1 MLDGKGTVMTGQVSQ
16 RQAEDL
22 RDRPVG
28 ELVQQLS
35 EQVSRLVREELRL
48 AQLELA
54 QKGKRAGMGI
64 GLLGG
69 SGVLSL
75 YGVAAVIAGVALLLA
90 LVVPAWAAALI
101 VGGVLLAAAGAL
113 ALLGRRQVREA
124 TPPAPQQTI
133 DSVKADVEVVKE
145 RARR

>member
-1 MLDGKGTVMTGQVSQ
+1 MAGQTSHQQV
-16 RQAEDL
+16 EDL

-28 ELVQQLS
+28 ELVQQMS
-35 EQVSRLVREELRL
+35 EQMSRLVREELRL

-54 QKGKRAGMGI
+54 QKGKRAGI
-64 GLLGG
+64 GAGLFGG
-69 SGVLSL
+69 SGLLCL
-75 YGVAAVIAGVALLLA
+75 YGVAAIIAGVALLLA

-101 VGGVLLAAAGAL
+101 VGGALLALAGAF
-113 ALLGRRQVREA
+113 ALLGKRQVSKA
-124 TPPAPQQTI
+124 TPPAPRQAI

>member
-1 MLDGKGTVMTGQVSQ
+1 MTGQVSQ
-16 RQAEDL
+16 QPAEDL

-28 ELVQQLS
+28 ELVQQVS

-54 QKGKRAGMGI
+54 QKGKRAGI
-64 GLLGG
+64 GVGLFGG
-69 SGVLSL
+69 SGLLSL
-75 YGVAAVIAGVALLLA
+75 YGVAAIIAGVALLLA
-90 LVVPAWAAALI
+90 LVLPDWAAALI
-101 VGGVLLAAAGAL
+101 VGGVLLATAGVL
-113 ALLGRRQVREA
+113 ALLGKRQVSQA
-124 TPPAPQQTI
+124 TPPTPQQTI

>member
-1 MLDGKGTVMTGQVSQ
+1 MAGQIRHQ
-16 RQAEDL
+16 QAEDL

-28 ELVQQLS
+28 ELVQQMS
-35 EQVSRLVREELRL
+35 EQMSRLVREELRL
-48 AQLELA
+48 AQLELT
-54 QKGKRAGMGI
+54 QKGRRAGIGA

-69 SGVLSL
+69 SGLLSL
-75 YGVAAVIAGVALLLA
+75 YGVAAIIAGVALLLA

-101 VGGVLLAAAGAL
+101 VGGALLAVAGAL
-113 ALLGRRQVREA
+113 ALLGRRQVSKA
-124 TPPAPQQTI
+124 TPPAPKQAI

>member
-1 MLDGKGTVMTGQVSQ
+1 MTTGQASQ
-16 RQAEDL
+16 PEAENL

-54 QKGKRAGMGI
+54 QKGKRAGMGAA
-64 GLLGG
+64 LLGG
-69 SGVLSL
+69 GGLLSL
-75 YGVAAVIAGVALLLA
+75 YGLAAVIAGVALLLA
-90 LVVPAWAAALI
+90 LVVPAWAAALF
-101 VGGVLLAAAGAL
+101 VGGELLLVAGAF
-113 ALLGRRQVREA
+113 ALLGRRQIRKA
-124 TPPAPQQTI
+124 TPPAPRQTI
-133 DSVKADVEVVKE
+133 ESVKADVEVVKE